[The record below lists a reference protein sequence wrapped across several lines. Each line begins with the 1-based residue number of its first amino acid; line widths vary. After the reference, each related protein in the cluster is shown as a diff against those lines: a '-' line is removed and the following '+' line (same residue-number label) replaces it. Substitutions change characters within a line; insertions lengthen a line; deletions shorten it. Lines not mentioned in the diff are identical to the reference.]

1 MKQNIKHLPNFI
13 QDDLVEVVKVIC
25 DLLAPYDQVIQGES
39 NKDNLSDE
47 SGHAAVIS
55 KIILFG
61 RTAKGQ
67 LPLKEVEASGGFDYN
82 DAWLDDSPFSSEY
95 TYDVL
100 VVLKQAELIENIEL
114 WHDVEDQIS
123 ISVDVPVHLIVH
135 TLTDVN
141 DSLAT
146 GQSFFADIM
155 HEGAILYQSDKTLFA
170 LPRQLDAKEI
180 KQIAQ
185 EDFEKG
191 DQIAKD
197 AYHQFQTVLEK
208 GDFGKA
214 MFYLHQ
220 MTQHLFYCAS
230 KVLASY
236 QPNTHDLVQLRAFAI
251 QQNEEF
257 GRIFPSNSKF
267 CRRHFQLLKR
277 AYEEVGSEGQ
287 YRITSDELVWISERV
302 LMLMQLTESLC
313 QDRIDSLA

>member
-25 DLLAPYDQVIQGES
+25 DSLQDATQSQLQGS
-39 NKDNLSDE
+39 S
-47 SGHAAVIS
+47 SPVS

-61 RTAKGQ
+61 NTAKGK
-67 LPLKEVEASGGFDYN
+67 LTFKESSETGSFDYN
-82 DAWLDDSPFSSEY
+82 DAWLDDSPFSNEH

-100 VVLKQAELIENIEL
+100 VVLNQDTLIENDAL
-114 WHDVEDQIS
+114 WSDIEDQIS
-123 ISVDVPVHLIVH
+123 ISVDVPVHLIIH
-135 TLTDVN
+135 TLDDVN
-141 DSLAT
+141 ASLSK

-155 HEGAILYQSDKTLFA
+155 HDGAILYQSDKTLFS
-170 LPRQLDAKEI
+170 LPRTLATDEIRQLAQADYEQGDQTAKE
-180 KQIAQ
+180 
-185 EDFEKG
+185 
-191 DQIAKD
+191 
-197 AYHQFQTVLEK
+197 AYHEFQAVLER
-208 GDFGKA
+208 GEFGKA
-214 MFYLHQ
+214 MFHLHQ

-257 GRIFPSNSKF
+257 ARIFPTNSKF
-267 CRRHFQLLKR
+267 SRRHFQLLKR
-277 AYEEVGSEGQ
+277 AYQEGGTSNQ

-313 QDRIDSLA
+313 EDRIERLSR